1 LRRVLER
8 RAPGSIIVSDNAVE
22 ALTMAA
28 TDATNARILFLLL
41 GIPGVLVA
49 AVLGLATESALADA
63 QRREEALLRLRGA
76 TEGQLVR
83 LASAHAAVAGA
94 IGALIGLAAAA
105 FAVSLANGQ
114 LVWKHTSVAQ
124 LAFSGGVALLV
135 GALVTAVRLVR
146 LRRAGKYTEVV
157 GERQLLQRGWSPAW
171 RRGHLD
177 LVAIAVGVAILLVNS
192 LGGGLK
198 QAPIGSPTLALSFYV
213 LLAPIAL
220 WLGVTLL
227 AIRVLLAA
235 LSRRARVGGEHGLSS
250 WRAAGSRWLTRRP
263 ARMAVALAL
272 GSLAVAYGTEVV
284 AFVATYRTASSA
296 DHRAA
301 FGSDLRLTPATE
313 TPVLLP
319 PHLPRVAAATPIHY
333 VPSRVGSDRKTI
345 LAINPSSYGQG
356 TTAAP
361 QMLSG
366 QGLSALARD
375 AHTVVVADE
384 IAKDFVL
391 KPGDTLPLTVY
402 PDDQERSRPVK
413 FTVAGVF
420 RSFPPTFPTSELV
433 INQAALPAFLLGQ
446 PDFYLARAVPGAGA
460 DAVATELR
468 RAGIERGFAV
478 TTETDQ
484 KRFGQPNLTALNLGP
499 LSDIESVAAALTA
512 ALGVAVLGA
521 FIVLERRREFAI
533 LRAVG
538 ADTAQVVSGPA
549 QEGLLTV
556 VGSIV
561 IGIAVGLGL
570 SIITV
575 RVLGLLFTL
584 PPPLL
589 SLPLG
594 TLLVFV
600 LVMVVTAGLAL
611 GAALARVTRVAAAT
625 VLREP

>member
-1 LRRVLER
+1 
-8 RAPGSIIVSDNAVE
+8 
-22 ALTMAA
+22 
-28 TDATNARILFLLL
+28 
-41 GIPGVLVA
+41 
-49 AVLGLATESALADA
+49 
-63 QRREEALLRLRGA
+63 
-76 TEGQLVR
+76 
-83 LASAHAAVAGA
+83 
-94 IGALIGLAAAA
+94 
-105 FAVSLANGQ
+105 
-114 LVWKHTSVAQ
+114 
-124 LAFSGGVALLV
+124 
-135 GALVTAVRLVR
+135 
-146 LRRAGKYTEVV
+146 V

-171 RRGHLD
+171 RRQRLD
-177 LVAIAVGVAILLVNS
+177 LILIAVGIMILLVNA

-227 AIRVLLAA
+227 AIRLLLAA
-235 LSRRARVGGEHGLSS
+235 LARSARVEDERGLSS
-250 WRAAGSRWLTRRP
+250 WRAAGLRWLARRP

-284 AFVATYRTASSA
+284 AFVATYRTARSA

-301 FGSDLRLTPATE
+301 FGADLRLTPATE

-319 PHLPRVAAATPIHY
+319 PNLPQVAATTPIHF

-345 LAINPSSYGQG
+345 LAVDPTSYRQG
-356 TTAAP
+356 TTART

-366 QGLSALARD
+366 RGLEAIARD
-375 AHTVVVADE
+375 PHSVLVADE
-384 IAKDFVL
+384 IAKAFVL
-391 KPGDTLPLTVY
+391 KPGDTFPVTVY

-420 RSFPPTFPTSELV
+420 RSFPPTFPASELV
-433 INQAALPAFLLGQ
+433 INQSALPAFLLGQ
-446 PDFYLARAVPGAGA
+446 PDFYLARVAPGARA
-460 DAVATELR
+460 DAVAAALR

-478 TTETDQ
+478 TTQTDQ

-499 LSDIESVAAALTA
+499 LSTIESVAAALIA

-556 VGSIV
+556 LGSIG
-561 IGIAVGLGL
+561 IGIAIGLGL
-570 SIITV
+570 GILAV
-575 RVLGLLFTL
+575 RVLGLLFIL
-584 PPPLL
+584 PPPVLT
-589 SLPLG
+589 LPVG
-594 TLLVFV
+594 TLLLFV
-600 LVMVVTAGLAL
+600 LVMLVASGIGLC
-611 GAALARVTRVAAAT
+611 AALARVTRVAAAT